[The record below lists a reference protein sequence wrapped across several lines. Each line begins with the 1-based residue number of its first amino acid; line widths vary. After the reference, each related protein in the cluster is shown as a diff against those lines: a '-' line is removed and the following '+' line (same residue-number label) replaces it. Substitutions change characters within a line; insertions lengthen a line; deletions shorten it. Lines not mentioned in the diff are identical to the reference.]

1 MDTHSRIV
9 KANRA
14 WQTARQ
20 KTETTMPR
28 IDLRFDP
35 RFAERQDSSNAVKG
49 ASGYPP
55 FDVAWFPGGA
65 EPGFLRLTLAV
76 AGFAA
81 SELDVVIE
89 GSVLIVSGKAEERDE
104 GEYLFRGIAGRQFRR
119 QFALADGMEVIRASL
134 ERGLLSIDLA
144 QHPQEVRKI
153 KISVS
158 Q

>member
-1 MDTHSRIV
+1 MRVDSLVADEFACI
-9 KANRA
+9 
-14 WQTARQ
+14 
-20 KTETTMPR
+20 PR
-28 IDLRFDP
+28 DVFDK
-35 RFAERQDSSNAVKG
+35 V
-49 ASGYPP
+49 
-55 FDVAWFPGGA
+55 
-65 EPGFLRLTLAV
+65 V

>member
-1 MDTHSRIV
+1 
-9 KANRA
+9 
-14 WQTARQ
+14 
-20 KTETTMPR
+20 MPR

-35 RFAERQDSSNAVKG
+35 RLSDRQESMNAVKG

-55 FDVAWFPGGA
+55 FDVAWFPGKA
-65 EPGFLRLTLAV
+65 EAGFLRLTLAV

-119 QFALADGMEVIRASL
+119 QFALADGMEVVRAGL

-144 QHPQEVRKI
+144 HRPQEVRKI

>member
-1 MDTHSRIV
+1 M
-9 KANRA
+9 
-14 WQTARQ
+14 
-20 KTETTMPR
+20 
-28 IDLRFDP
+28 
-35 RFAERQDSSNAVKG
+35 KG
-49 ASGYPP
+49 AAGYPP
-55 FDVAWFPGGA
+55 FDVAWFPGNEGT
-65 EPGFLRLTLAV
+65 GFLRLTLAV

-119 QFALADGMEVIRASL
+119 QFALAEGMEVLRASL

-144 QHPQEVRKI
+144 QHAQEVRKI

>member
-1 MDTHSRIV
+1 MDTRSLIV

-35 RFAERQDSSNAVKG
+35 RLIDRQDSLKG

>member
-1 MDTHSRIV
+1 MDTWPRIV
-9 KANRA
+9 KTDRA
-14 WQTARQ
+14 WHTARQ
-20 KTETTMPR
+20 RTETTMPR

-35 RFAERQDSSNAVKG
+35 RLIDRQDSLKG

-55 FDVAWFPGGA
+55 FDVAWFPGGG

-89 GSVLIVSGKAEERDE
+89 GSVLIVSGRAEERDE

-119 QFALADGMEVIRASL
+119 QFALAEGMEVIRASL

>member
-1 MDTHSRIV
+1 MDTRSLIV

-35 RFAERQDSSNAVKG
+35 RLIDRQDSLKG

-76 AGFAA
+76 AGFSA

-104 GEYLFRGIAGRQFRR
+104 GEYLFRGIASRQFRR